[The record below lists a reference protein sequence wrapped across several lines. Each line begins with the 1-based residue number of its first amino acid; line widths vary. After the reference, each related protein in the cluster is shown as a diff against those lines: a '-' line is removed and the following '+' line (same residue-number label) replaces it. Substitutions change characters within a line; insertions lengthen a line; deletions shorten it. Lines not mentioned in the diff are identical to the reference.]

1 MQVKRPS
8 AIAWWITVLCVVTTV
23 TKVAAAT
30 KEPQPTPENTIR
42 VQLSEL
48 VKPVA
53 FTHPIKFFVADVID
67 RSGNAQPMLVYKPL
81 GGIFLD
87 KAPTEITRT
96 GLENCLKAANMLA
109 ADRDSAELLLSV
121 YLFNFG
127 LANGSGLDFFGKVE
141 FAVMVKNPKS
151 GRSEQ
156 ITALGT
162 SIASGA
168 MRKKSVQKNVQE
180 DIERAFGAA
189 LQNLL
194 RGVKLRDAVNAMGTS
209 AESAGAQST
218 PSVPMPLPAANKP
231 EQK

>member
-23 TKVAAAT
+23 TAVAGT
-30 KEPQPTPENTIR
+30 KEPQPTPENTIN
-42 VQLSEL
+42 VQLSE
-48 VKPVA
+48 PVRPLA

-67 RSGNAQPMLVYKPL
+67 RSGNAQPMLVYKPQ

-87 KAPTEITRT
+87 KAPTEITRA

-109 ADRDSAELLLSV
+109 SDRGSADLLLSV
-121 YLFNFG
+121 YLFHFG
-127 LANGSGLDFFGKVE
+127 LANGSGFDFFGKVE
-141 FAVMVKNPKS
+141 FAVMVKNPKT
-151 GRSEQ
+151 GKSEQ

-168 MRKKSVQKNVQE
+168 MRKKNVQKNVQE
-180 DIERAFGAA
+180 DIEHAFQGA

-194 RGVKLRDAVNAMGTS
+194 RGVKLRDAVNAMDAS
-209 AESAGAQST
+209 AESAGAQSA
-218 PSVPMPLPAANKP
+218 PSVPTPLPAANKP